1 MKWLENFAANDD
13 KIETHNAKKLSYT
26 LGHNQFSHMSF
37 EEWRQYVHLGLARPS
52 NKTNPV
58 SIHRAPDDLT
68 KLPKTVDWVEK
79 GAVTTAKD
87 QGQCGS
93 CWSFSTTGA
102 LEGAFKIKY
111 GNLVPLS
118 EQNLVDCDDLF
129 HGGEDHGCN
138 GGLMDNAFHFIERNG
153 GICSEEDYPYVS
165 GTTMH
170 EGKCAQKK
178 CTKVQGTAPTGFT
191 DVEVNSEAALMSAV
205 AKQPVSIAIEAD
217 QKDFQLYKSGVYTA
231 ECGTNLDHGVL
242 VVGYGVWED
251 GTKYWKVKNSWSP
264 TWGMDGFILLERGGK
279 QEGGQCGILM
289 GPPSYPN
296 L

>member
-1 MKWLENFAANDD
+1 LENFAANDD

-37 EEWRQYVHLGLARPS
+37 EEWRQYIHLGLARPS

-79 GAVTTAKD
+79 GAVTTPKD

-111 GNLVPLS
+111 GNLVSLS

-170 EGKCAQKK
+170 EGKCTQKK
-178 CTKVQGTAPTGFT
+178 CTKVQGTTPTGFT

-242 VVGYGVWED
+242 LVGYGVWED